1 MSTTTNTETFVVKIP
16 ARSDWSYKDYK
27 FHLADAFVGAGVDYK
42 SITNLA
48 KFESGRAASKKAAKV
63 RKRAK
68 RASA

>member
-1 MSTTTNTETFVVKIP
+1 MSTTTTETFVVKIP
-16 ARSDWSYKDYK
+16 AQPDWSYKDYK
-27 FHLADAFVGAGVDYK
+27 FHIEDALMASGVGYK

-48 KFESGRAASKKAAKV
+48 KFESGRAASKKAAES

>member
-1 MSTTTNTETFVVKIP
+1 MSTTTTETFVIKIP
-16 ARSDWSYKDYK
+16 AQPDWSYKDYK
-27 FHLADAFVGAGVDYK
+27 FHIANALSDAFVDYK

>member
-1 MSTTTNTETFVVKIP
+1 MSTTNSTETFVVKIP

-27 FHLADAFVGAGVDYK
+27 FHLADALLGAGVNYA

>member
-1 MSTTTNTETFVVKIP
+1 MSTTSSTETFVVKIP
-16 ARSDWSYKDYK
+16 AKSDWSYKDYK
-27 FHLADAFVGAGVDYK
+27 FHLADALLGAGVDYA